1 MTGRNGAIGATTKPA
16 PMPALAQAGAEGKEN
31 RKVDGS
37 VSAQPSARF
46 PGAGAMGPPMP
57 WPSGHVPRTRGEV
70 RLWLSFAALRADPAG
85 PLDVKLVATR
95 IGMSRTSIAYDGC
108 AHGVLRAEVLR
119 EIARRAAAAAEEEA
133 GGGAPA
139 QPAEPSRGVRYW
151 QAIAQRADS
160 RICEYKALAVR
171 ERQASSRTRALLR
184 RVLDDMR
191 AGRWTRADEDAVMIA
206 DIAAELHV
214 ADRKADAE
222 G

>member
-1 MTGRNGAIGATTKPA
+1 MTGRKGAIGATTKPA
-16 PMPALAQAGAEGKEN
+16 PAPAPAQAKEEE
-31 RKVDGS
+31 KVDGD
-37 VSAQPSARF
+37 VSAQPPAWSAEAE
-46 PGAGAMGPPMP
+46 AGAMGPPTP

-70 RLWLSFAALRADPAG
+70 RLWLSFAVLRADPAG

-119 EIARRAAAAAEEEA
+119 EIARRAAAAAEEA